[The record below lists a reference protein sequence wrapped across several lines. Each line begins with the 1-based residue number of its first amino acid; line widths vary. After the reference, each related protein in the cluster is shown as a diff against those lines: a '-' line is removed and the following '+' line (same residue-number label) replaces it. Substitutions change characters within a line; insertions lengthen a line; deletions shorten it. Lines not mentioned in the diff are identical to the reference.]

1 MRRRKYVRK
10 CVSKIAVAF
19 AGAALLAG
27 CGSSSSSSSS
37 GPPVSGLK
45 KRVLLTNSVVNPSVL
60 EVTPTSAGLTIV
72 DAQKDTLAKA
82 LSSSPFSKILT
93 ASGQSVLLNVGA
105 RQITFVDNT
114 KEQVTF
120 SPVLVGQ
127 PFDIAMSSDG
137 KTVYAAV
144 RDNGLVEAVATSN
157 GNIAAAVPIP
167 SVTRLVEGPMEQRL
181 LAFSDD
187 PQNLVGSTNGVPN
200 ANSFFVVNTNGNAV
214 AAITLPAGSQPYTAV
229 FDPTDTN
236 DTTAFILNCGS
247 ECGGSVPPGGP
258 VPPNVVKVNFSNP
271 AAPVFT
277 PSVAGIP
284 VSGATVGLL
293 SGSSLFVAGTPTGS
307 ATGTLQVIDTG
318 ALTASAPFTITNGLH
333 TQMALTSN
341 NRLYVGASNC
351 TIDAPDSQNQVAGCL
366 SIFDTSSQTVKP
378 RPRQSAFRQN
388 FNVTGLQQIS
398 ARNIMYVCQGGE
410 LDIFDITL
418 DAVSPSITQIDVIG
432 NAFGVVQI
440 DP

>member
-1 MRRRKYVRK
+1 MCRRKYVQK
-10 CVSKIAVAF
+10 CVSKLAVAI

-45 KRVLLTNSVVNPSVL
+45 KRVLLTNSVVNPSIT
-60 EVTPTSAGLTIV
+60 EVTPTSAGLTLV
-72 DAQKDTLAKA
+72 DAQKDTLNKA
-82 LSSSPFSKILT
+82 LSNSPFGKILT
-93 ASGQSVLLNVGA
+93 ASGTSVLLNVGA
-105 RQITFVDNT
+105 RQITVVDNT

-120 SPVLVGQ
+120 SPMLVGQ
-127 PFDIAMSSDG
+127 PFDIAISTDG
-137 KTVYAAV
+137 LTVYAAV
-144 RDNGLVEAVATSN
+144 RDNGLVEAVTTSN
-157 GNIAAAVPIP
+157 GNIAATVPIP
-167 SVTRLVEGPMEQRL
+167 SVTRLVEGPKEQRL

-187 PQNLVGSTNGVPN
+187 PQSLVGSTNGVPN
-200 ANSFFVVNTNGNAV
+200 ANSFFVVTTNGNAV
-214 AAITLPAGSQPYTAV
+214 TAINEPPGSQPYTAV

-236 DTTAFILNCGS
+236 DTTAFILNCGTA
-247 ECGGSVPPGGP
+247 CGGTVAPS
-258 VPPNVVKVNFSNP
+258 VVKVNFSNP
-271 AAPVFT
+271 TAPVLSA
-277 PSVAGIP
+277 PIA

-293 SGSSLFVAGTPTGS
+293 SGSSLFIAGTPSGS

-333 TQMALTSN
+333 TQMAVTSN

-351 TIDAPDSQNQVAGCL
+351 TIDAPDSQNDVAGCL
-366 SIFDTSSQTVKP
+366 SIFDIGSLTVKP
-378 RPRQSAFRQN
+378 TPRESAFRQN

-398 ARNIMYVCQGGE
+398 GRNIIYVCQGGE

-418 DAVSPSITQIDVIG
+418 DAVSPSITPIDVIG
-432 NAFGVVQI
+432 NAFSVVQI